1 MKKYRI
7 LLFILI
13 FEFALSVTSCRL
25 ENLFPKTRQLHEVF
39 RTDYGEDIINEV
51 LPFGAGYIC
60 LLNSN
65 QIIAYD
71 GSGNELDKYTFE
83 LNVTQIRAAEEILIM
98 ALLEDNE
105 MVCLSFDNYSNDFHV
120 VSKTNVEFDIK
131 DFSCLSAYGE
141 TFLVVSEDNILYGY
155 GINFSGC
162 IDSKLPET
170 EIIVKPMP
178 ICEDIQLIHGYYAVT
193 TDNWMFHVTNQTKLC
208 KIDSPIEGISD
219 YYGMFIYTC
228 DEIYDFNHIDNI
240 LTKITDIDDYMV
252 FSCQSN
258 YLYMKD
264 GVMYYT
270 GELNADNPG
279 VEHPGKGIAE
289 VENYPVTMNIKN
301 NVVSV
306 FGGAI
311 TYDEHSLV
319 FYQCY

>member
-13 FEFALSVTSCRL
+13 FEFALSVTSCSL
-25 ENLFPKTRQLHEVF
+25 GNLYATPPQLHEEF

-51 LPFGAGYIC
+51 LPFGTGYIC

-71 GSGNELDKYTFE
+71 SSGNELDQYTFE
-83 LNVTQIRAAEEILIM
+83 IKVTQIRAAEEILIM

-105 MVCLSFDNYSNDFHV
+105 MVCLSFDKYSNDFHV

-131 DFSCLSAYGE
+131 DFSCLSAYNE

-155 GINFSGC
+155 GLNFRGC
-162 IDSKLPET
+162 INSKLPET
-170 EIIVKPMP
+170 DIIVEPVP
-178 ICEDIQLIHGYYAVT
+178 ICEDVQLIHGFYAVT
-193 TDNWMFHVTNQTKLC
+193 TDNWMFHVTDQTKLC

-219 YYGMFIYTC
+219 YSDMFIYTH
-228 DEIYDFNHIDNI
+228 DEIYDYNFHDNI
-240 LTKITDIDDYMV
+240 LTKITDIDDSMV
-252 FSCQSN
+252 YSCQAN
-258 YLYMKD
+258 YLYMRD
-264 GVMYYT
+264 GELFFT
-270 GELNADNPG
+270 GEINVPN
-279 VEHPGKGIAE
+279 HGKGISE
-289 VENYPVTMNIKN
+289 VDNCLVTMDIKN

-306 FGGAI
+306 FRGAI